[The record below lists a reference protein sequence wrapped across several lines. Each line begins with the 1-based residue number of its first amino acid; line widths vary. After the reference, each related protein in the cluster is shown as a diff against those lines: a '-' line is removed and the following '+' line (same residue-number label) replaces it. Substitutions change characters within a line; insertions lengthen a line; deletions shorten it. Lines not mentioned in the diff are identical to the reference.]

1 MPAVVEFHNLQY
13 VELISDTKSNKSSTI
28 LLYCSITD
36 KENIHIPQT
45 EGLEI
50 PGGGG
55 GGGGGNASQ
64 GNV

>member
-1 MPAVVEFHNLQY
+1 MPVVVEFHNNYEILQY
-13 VELISDTKSNKSSTI
+13 VELISETKSNKSSTI

-55 GGGGGNASQ
+55 GDASQ